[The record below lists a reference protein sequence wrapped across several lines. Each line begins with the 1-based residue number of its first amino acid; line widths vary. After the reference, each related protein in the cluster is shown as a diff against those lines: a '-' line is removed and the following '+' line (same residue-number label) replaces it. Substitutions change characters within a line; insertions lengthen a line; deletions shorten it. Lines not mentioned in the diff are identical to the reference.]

1 LEIKRQWNRS
11 RYHVAGAVVAVVGAV
26 VSYIP
31 GFQTLGASIF
41 LSAMS
46 IINYDPS
53 QPQSMSNQISFSASY
68 SYSTSWGQ
76 GSGLTANQQG
86 VIQRGMLLDSY
97 QYLYSGCDPDDFE
110 CEAIVYPDTSIQV
123 GDKFSISQLVTL
135 QSGLDDLRKQI
146 AKAIKSLNTN
156 LQHFE
161 DWYGT
166 RSSSTRTALGDNLL
180 KLQVDMDSFT
190 LDRFITAFSPKSN
203 RFYAQAADK
212 KIYISQRFWVMS
224 DMSSTAVMG
233 RLAHESSHFI
243 WTDDVFGYYSSKNN
257 ISARAQIS
265 NNNRIQAFNNADNF
279 RYWIQG
285 I

>member
-1 LEIKRQWNRS
+1 MEIKRQWNRS

-97 QYLYSGCDPDDFE
+97 QYLYSGCDLG
-110 CEAIVYPDTSIQV
+110 C
-123 GDKFSISQLVTL
+123 
-135 QSGLDDLRKQI
+135 RK
-146 AKAIKSLNTN
+146 KPFK
-156 LQHFE
+156 
-161 DWYGT
+161 
-166 RSSSTRTALGDNLL
+166 R
-180 KLQVDMDSFT
+180 M
-190 LDRFITAFSPKSN
+190 
-203 RFYAQAADK
+203 
-212 KIYISQRFWVMS
+212 
-224 DMSSTAVMG
+224 
-233 RLAHESSHFI
+233 
-243 WTDDVFGYYSSKNN
+243 
-257 ISARAQIS
+257 
-265 NNNRIQAFNNADNF
+265 
-279 RYWIQG
+279 
-285 I
+285 